1 MRRLADLFV
10 IAAGCTALL
19 AEIVLLAAAAYLQGG
34 HPPASGIV
42 ALLVLVVQGPL
53 SAVAAALGL
62 SARTRETADGR
73 KWLFVMTGVNLSF
86 ATFAV
91 MFVVLKV
98 MLGRSI

>member
-1 MRRLADLFV
+1 MRRLADYFV

-53 SAVAAALGL
+53 SVVAAALGL
-62 SARTRETADGR
+62 SARKRDTVDGR
-73 KWLFVMTGVNLSF
+73 TWLLVMTGVNLAF

-91 MFVVLKV
+91 MIVVLK
-98 MLGRSI
+98 MLGRAI